1 MQIFLLV
8 ILLAVCVAADDL
20 PSPASGA
27 DTDSTVQ
34 DTSVRARQYE
44 YEVLPR
50 MEPAAKLVVMNNT
63 LALRAYQRRAQ
74 SVAARSTATD
84 WATVR
89 LPLPAGP

>member
-1 MQIFLLV
+1 
-8 ILLAVCVAADDL
+8 
-20 PSPASGA
+20 
-27 DTDSTVQ
+27 
-34 DTSVRARQYE
+34 
-44 YEVLPR
+44 
-50 MEPAAKLVVMNNT
+50 MEPAAKLAVMNNT